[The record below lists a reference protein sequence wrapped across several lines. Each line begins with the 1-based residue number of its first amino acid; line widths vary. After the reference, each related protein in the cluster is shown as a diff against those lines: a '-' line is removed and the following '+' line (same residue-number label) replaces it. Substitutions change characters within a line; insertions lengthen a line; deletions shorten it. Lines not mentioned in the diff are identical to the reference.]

1 MFDNRDAY
9 RHTAQQTRSQTDRPI
24 DKLKNKKGT
33 SQVQLAGCIVLVVA
47 VVGVGIVVVGFV
59 VMDGHR
65 WEREMIAGPPD
76 HIH

>member
-1 MFDNRDAY
+1 
-9 RHTAQQTRSQTDRPI
+9 
-24 DKLKNKKGT
+24 
-33 SQVQLAGCIVLVVA
+33 LAGCIVLVVA